1 MREEF
6 PVVSGIERA
15 AKAQSLPWYEK
26 IETAGPDRPWLVMV
40 HGASQHSGVFSA
52 QLDAFRASHRLL
64 LIDLPGHGRSAN
76 VAGPYGLLEYAE
88 GVLAALDH
96 AGVGEMHYWGTHTGA
111 GVGLLLAT
119 GAQRHRFRSLILDGA
134 VLPGVDLPSVSEAI
148 NRAKATA
155 RASGVAA
162 ARREWFDRSAWF
174 DVMRGNPVQCRCA
187 EHWQMVCGFAGGPW
201 LDQAPPR
208 PLASIEDRL
217 RDIDAPVLLVN
228 GEHDLEDFL
237 MVAGRLAKALRNV
250 QRHVIADAGGFP
262 LWEYPDR
269 VNACVKEFLGRP

>member
-1 MREEF
+1 M
-6 PVVSGIERA
+6 SGIERA
-15 AKAQSLPWYEK
+15 AKTQTIPWYGK
-26 IETAGPDRPWLVMV
+26 IESAGPDRPWLVMV

-52 QLDAFRASHRLL
+52 QVEAFRTSHRLL
-64 LIDLPGHGRSAN
+64 LIDLPGHGRSAS

-88 GVLAALDH
+88 GVLAALDR
-96 AGVGEMHYWGTHTGA
+96 AGVGEMHFWGTHTGA

-119 GAQRHRFRSLILDGA
+119 GSQRRRFSSLILDGA

-155 RASGVAA
+155 RASGVEA

-174 DVMRGNPVQCRCA
+174 DVMRANPVQCRCA
-187 EHWQMVCGFAGGPW
+187 EHLRMVSGFAGGPW
-201 LDQAPPR
+201 LDPSAPR

-217 RDIDAPVLLVN
+217 RDIGSPVLLVN
-228 GEHDLEDFL
+228 GEHDLDDFL
-237 MVAGRLAKALRNV
+237 MVAERLEKNLPNV
-250 QRHVIADAGGFP
+250 RRHVIPDAGGFP

-269 VNACVKEFLGRP
+269 VNAGVKEFLDRP